1 MNILSTGVFSMRI
14 FRPLIG
20 LFCLYTVLVT
30 SVGAKVMPVEFDAGR
45 NRLIAYML
53 SHQLPAQHFGHKAL
67 DDELSR
73 AAFDL
78 YMRQLDPRKRFL
90 FTSDVR
96 RLEAFADHIDD
107 ELSRGRIVL
116 PDAGMQILN
125 ERVREVQSM
134 VDEILDAGFDPG
146 RKEYVESDPK
156 KLQYP
161 ADRAARRE
169 RWRKSLKLDVL
180 ETYLSAV
187 EDENK
192 KREKENKPLLPE
204 DPAHI
209 DKKLWD
215 KAVAKVRK
223 RTHNYLHRLL
233 QVTRQEHYNRYFD
246 AVARAFDP
254 HTNYMAPTS
263 KEDFDIHMSGSLEG
277 IGALLRED
285 DGHIKVVRII
295 PGSAAE
301 RQGQLHAEDTILAV
315 SEKDGDPVDIS
326 DMRIREAVSYIRG
339 PKGTEVRLTIQR
351 PDGTRMVIPI
361 VRDVVRIEETYVK
374 SAILKDKDGQ
384 KIGYIRIPSFYR
396 DFSGGR
402 KGEKPRNVTD
412 DTRAELYRLKKEDIK
427 GLILD
432 LRNNGGGSLSDAV
445 DVSGLFLPGGPVV
458 QVKNSQGMIRV
469 LEDEDST
476 VSYDGPMIVLVNQ
489 FSASASEILA
499 AALQDYGRALIVGGA
514 HTHGKGT
521 VQALVDMNR
530 NLPLLHLKKYD
541 DLGALKVTIQK
552 FYRVNGGSTQYRGVV
567 PDVVLPSM
575 LDYLKTGEKYMDY
588 SLPWDQVEDVG
599 RQEWDG
605 ARFHVRQAEE
615 RSREY
620 VSRSKKFQK
629 IKEES
634 LKAEERSKQTRVAD
648 YLSGLIKERKELE
661 VARKEAR
668 EAGLMSES
676 VDPDEKDSG
685 EKKSLDEQLADDPY
699 VQLALFLMSDDSLIT
714 GRFGQRK

>member
-1 MNILSTGVFSMRI
+1 MR
-14 FRPLIG
+14 
-20 LFCLYTVLVT
+20 VT
-30 SVGAKVMPVEFDAGR
+30 RFVVGWLCVALLLTTAAQGKVMPVEFDAGR

-53 SHQLPAQHFGHKAL
+53 GHQLPAQHFGDKTL

-73 AAFDL
+73 SAYDL
-78 YMRQLDPRKRFL
+78 YLRQLDPRKRFL
-90 FTSDVR
+90 LKADVDQ
-96 RLEAFADHIDD
+96 LGAFADHIDD
-107 ELSRGRIVL
+107 EISRGRIVL
-116 PDAGMQILN
+116 PDAGMSIFN
-125 ERVREVQSM
+125 DRVKEVQGL
-134 VDEILDAGFDPG
+134 VDEIMDAGFDPYH
-146 RKEYVESDPK
+146 EDYLETDPK
-156 KLQYP
+156 KLNPP
-161 ADRAARRE
+161 ADIVE
-169 RWRKSLKLDVL
+169 LKDRWRRSLKLEVL
-180 ETYLSAV
+180 DGYLTEVEKKNKELEKEGKAQLTDAV
-187 EDENK
+187 EVVNK
-192 KREKENKPLLPE
+192 E
-204 DPAHI
+204 I
-209 DKKLWD
+209 WD
-215 KAVAKVRK
+215 QSMAKVRK

-301 RQGQLHAEDTILAV
+301 SQGQLHAEDTILAV
-315 SEKDGDPVDIS
+315 SEKDGEPVDIS

-339 PKGTEVRLTIQR
+339 PKGTEVRLTILR
-351 PDGTRMVIPI
+351 PDGSRLVIPI
-361 VRDVVRIEETYVK
+361 VRDVVKIEETYVK
-374 SAILKDKDGQ
+374 STILQGRNGNRV
-384 KIGYIRIPSFYR
+384 GYISIPSFYR

-402 KGEKPRNVTD
+402 AGEPARNVTD
-412 DTRAELYRLKKEDIK
+412 DTHSELYKLKKE
-427 GLILD
+427 GMSSLILD

-469 LEDEDST
+469 LEDEDSS
-476 VSYDGPMIVLVNQ
+476 VSYSGPLIVLVNQ

-499 AALQDYGRALIVGGA
+499 AALQDYGRALIIGGA

-552 FYRVNGGSTQYRGVV
+552 FYRVNGGSTQYRGVI
-567 PDVVLPSM
+567 PDVILPSM
-575 LDYLKTGEKYMDY
+575 LDYLETGEQYMDN

-599 RQEWDG
+599 RTVWAG
-605 ARFHVRQAEE
+605 PHFAVSRARE
-615 RSREY
+615 RSRAF
-620 VSRSKKFQK
+620 VKGSKKFKK

-634 LKAEERSKQTRVAD
+634 LKAKQRSEETRVAD
-648 YLSGLIKERKELE
+648 FLSGLVHERKELE
-661 VARKEAR
+661 RARKEAQ
-668 EAGLMSES
+668 EAGLMSAGVDDGAES
-676 VDPDEKDSG
+676 K
-685 EKKSLDEQLADDPY
+685 EKKSLDEQLAEDPY
-699 VQLALFLMSDDSLIT
+699 VHLALFLMEGNTIT
-714 GRFGQRK
+714 DQTVGAVK

>member
-1 MNILSTGVFSMRI
+1 MRVTRSLVLCLCFSLLFSAGLS
-14 FRPLIG
+14 
-20 LFCLYTVLVT
+20 
-30 SVGAKVMPVEFDAGR
+30 AKVMPVEFDTGR

-53 SHQLPAQHFGHKAL
+53 SHQLPAQHFGHKPL

-78 YMRQLDPRKRFL
+78 YLRQLDPRKRFL
-90 FTSDVR
+90 LKSDVEQ
-96 RLEAFADHIDD
+96 LGAFADHIDD

-125 ERVREVQSM
+125 ERVKEVQPL
-134 VDEILDAGFDPG
+134 VDQILDAGFDPD

-156 KLQYP
+156 KLDYP
-161 ADRAARRE
+161 ADKAARKE

-180 ETYLSAV
+180 ETYLNAV
-187 EDENK
+187 EKKNK
-192 KREKENKPLLPE
+192 ELKKEGKPLLSE
-204 DPAHI
+204 ESDQI
-209 DKKLWD
+209 DKTLWNE
-215 KAVAKVRK
+215 AVDKVRK

-315 SEKDGDPVDIS
+315 SEKDGEPVDIS

-361 VRDVVRIEETYVK
+361 VRDVVKIEETYVK
-374 SAILKDKDGQ
+374 SAVLKDKDGQ

-396 DFSGGR
+396 DFSGAR
-402 KGEKPRNVTD
+402 DGEKPRNVTD
-412 DTRAELYRLKKEDIK
+412 DTRAELYKLKKEGIK

-469 LEDEDST
+469 LEDNDRN
-476 VSYDGPMIVLVNQ
+476 VAYDGPVIVLVNQ

-499 AALQDYGRALIVGGA
+499 AALQDYGRALIIGGA

-552 FYRVNGGSTQYRGVV
+552 FYRVNGGSTQYRGVI

-575 LDYLKTGEKYMDY
+575 LDYLKTGEQYMDN
-588 SLPWDQVEDVG
+588 SLPWDQVENVGSHSWKGPRFDVE
-599 RQEWDG
+599 Q
-605 ARFHVRQAEE
+605 ARK

-620 VSRSKKFQK
+620 VAKSKKFKK
-629 IKEES
+629 IEEES
-634 LKAEERSKQTRVAD
+634 LKAEKRSEDSRVAD
-648 YLSGLIKERKELE
+648 YLAGLVKERKELE
-661 VARKEAR
+661 QARKEAR
-668 EAGLMSES
+668 EAGLMGAE
-676 VDPDEKDSG
+676 DGHGDM
-685 EKKSLDEQLADDPY
+685 EKKEKKNLDQELAEDPY
-699 VQLALFLMSDDSLIT
+699 VQLALFLMEGNSRT
-714 GRFGQRK
+714 GKVSAQAIEFFP